1 MELSCAGLTL
11 EGLILPLDR
20 KPGFCRS
27 QTTIVELALQFAQA
41 EFRRRNS
48 TREIPMAFFVV
59 NCDLRRKD
67 EFDYQELWD
76 EFERLDAVKYQKSD
90 YFLSA
95 SNTADEIRDHF
106 KWFVHEDDS
115 LMVIEFDKRPKFTKS
130 LRGTNAWI
138 DKHWA

>member
-76 EFERLDAVKYQKSD
+76 EFTEVARLFEPKRLIY
-90 YFLSA
+90 L
-95 SNTADEIRDHF
+95 
-106 KWFVHEDDS
+106 
-115 LMVIEFDKRPKFTKS
+115 DKPVFRMIVVPM
-130 LRGTNAWI
+130 
-138 DKHWA
+138 